1 MDAPPRKSEDQM
13 LVFGH
18 TGITLGAAVLL
29 TGALKNTSFF
39 PAVGGQTS
47 GSSLGQPQTVPERA
61 RAWLVSLGSRI
72 DIRLL
77 LVGSL
82 LPDIIDKP
90 VGQLFFRQTF
100 SNGRIFSHSLLF
112 LIVVTLAG
120 SYLYRRSGRT
130 WLLAFSFGTFTHL
143 IFDQM
148 WRTPKTLLWPLL
160 GLNFERANVTG
171 WLPMIIR
178 ALLTDPEVYVP
189 ELVGAMILLWFVYVL
204 WRQGVITGFLKTG
217 NFGDCP
223 SASPMSA
230 RKG

>member
-1 MDAPPRKSEDQM
+1 M
-13 LVFGH
+13 LAFGH
-18 TGITLGAAVLL
+18 AGITLGVATLL
-29 TGALKNTSFF
+29 AGALKNTSFF
-39 PAVGGQTS
+39 RTPGSQAS
-47 GSSLGQPQTVPERA
+47 GSLPDHPLSVPDRA
-61 RAWLVSLGSRI
+61 RSWLVSLGGRI

-90 VGQLFFRQTF
+90 VGQLLFRQTF

-143 IFDQM
+143 ICDQM
-148 WRTPKTLLWPLL
+148 WRTPQTLLWPLL
-160 GLNFERANVTG
+160 GLSFERANVTG
-171 WLPMIIR
+171 WLPRIIH

-189 ELVGAMILLWFVYVL
+189 ELVGVMILLWFVYVL
-204 WRQGVITGFLKTG
+204 WRQGVITSFLRYG
-217 NFGDCP
+217 
-223 SASPMSA
+223 
-230 RKG
+230 RLR